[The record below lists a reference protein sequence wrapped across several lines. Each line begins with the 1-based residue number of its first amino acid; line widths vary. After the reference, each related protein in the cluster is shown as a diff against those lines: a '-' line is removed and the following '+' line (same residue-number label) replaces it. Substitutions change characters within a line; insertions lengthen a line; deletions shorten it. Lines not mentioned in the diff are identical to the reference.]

1 MPEIITNRCPLS
13 GEEVQLYAND
23 NGVSTNCEHCKV
35 ARMSFRGRAFDRA
48 REEGYPLDGEI
59 PFCEL
64 RLDPEGT
71 SMKRK
76 LITAFEN
83 SSYGEIRCRLTY
95 FKRV

>member
-1 MPEIITNRCPLS
+1 MAEIITTRCPLS

-23 NGVSTNCEHCKV
+23 NGVSTNCGHCRV
-35 ARMSFRGRAFDRA
+35 ARMSFKSRAFDRA

-64 RLDPEGT
+64 RLDPSE
-71 SMKRK
+71 SPMKLR
-76 LITAFEN
+76 LINAFEN
-83 SSYGEIRCRLTY
+83 RSYCEIRCRLTH